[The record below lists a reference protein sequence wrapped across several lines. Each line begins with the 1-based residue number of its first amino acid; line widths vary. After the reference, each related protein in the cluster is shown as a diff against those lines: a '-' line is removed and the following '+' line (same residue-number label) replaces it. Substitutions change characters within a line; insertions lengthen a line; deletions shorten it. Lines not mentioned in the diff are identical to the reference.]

1 MNTVRSADG
10 TTIAFTRAGQ
20 GPPLILVDGALCSRS
35 FGPMPKLAAQLTPHF
50 TVYTYDR
57 RGRGASGDTPP
68 YAVDREVE
76 DIEALAAL
84 ARETT
89 SASPT
94 TSASET
100 TLAAEAATGGETAL
114 GGGTV
119 FIHGTSSGAA
129 LALEAAKRIP
139 AIGKLAVY
147 EPPFIVDG
155 SRTPIIGD
163 YLARLD
169 RLVAGHRNGD
179 AVKMFMR
186 FVGTPAIFTAV
197 MPLTPVWPKLK
208 AVAPTLPYDITIM
221 QDHQRGKPFA
231 PAEWA
236 AAKIPVL
243 VAAGGKSPAWMTN
256 GTRALADA
264 LPDARYR
271 TLPGQTHMVKP
282 QAIAPVLTEFFLND
296 N

>member
-1 MNTVRSADG
+1 LNTVQSADG
-10 TTIAFTRAGQ
+10 TTIAFSKAGQ

-35 FGPMPKLAAQLTPHF
+35 FGPIPKLAAQLTPRF

-68 YAVDREVE
+68 YAADREVD

-84 ARETT
+84 ASGT
-89 SASPT
+89 
-94 TSASET
+94 
-100 TLAAEAATGGETAL
+100 AAD
-114 GGGTV
+114 GGTV
-119 FIHGTSSGAA
+119 FVHGTSSGAA
-129 LALEAAKRIP
+129 LALEAAKRIS
-139 AIGKLAVY
+139 AIGKVAAY

-155 SRTPIIGD
+155 TRSPIPD
-163 YLARLD
+163 EYLATLS
-169 RLVAGHRNGD
+169 RLVAEHRNGD

-208 AVAPTLPYDITIM
+208 AVAPTLPYDITLV

-236 AAKIPVL
+236 AVKIPAL
-243 VAAGGKSPAWMTN
+243 VAAGGKSPAWMSN

-282 QAIAPVLTEFFLND
+282 HAIAPALTEFFLND

>member
-1 MNTVRSADG
+1 MNTIRSADG
-10 TTIAFTRAGQ
+10 TSIAFTKAGQ

-57 RGRGASGDTPP
+57 RGRGASGNTPP
-68 YAVDREVE
+68 HAAGREVD
-76 DIEALAAL
+76 DIEALVAL
-84 ARETT
+84 A
-89 SASPT
+89 
-94 TSASET
+94 SE
-100 TLAAEAATGGETAL
+100 GET
-114 GGGTV
+114 V
-119 FIHGTSSGAA
+119 FVHGTSSGSA

-139 AIGKLAVY
+139 PIAKLAVY

-155 SRTPIIGD
+155 TRSPIPDD

-169 RLVAGHRNGD
+169 RLVADGRTGD

-208 AVAPTLPYDITIM
+208 AVAPTLPYDITIV
-221 QDHQRGKPFA
+221 QDHQRGTPFT

-236 AAKIPVL
+236 AVKVPTL
-243 VAAGGKSPAWMTN
+243 VTAGGKSPAWMAN
-256 GTRALADA
+256 ATRALADA

-271 TLPGQTHMVKP
+271 TLPGQNHMVKP
-282 QAIAPVLTEFFLND
+282 QAIAPVLTEFFLAHD
-296 N
+296 